1 LRYLLD
7 TNACIALIHGK
18 PASVR
23 SRFQKAI
30 NAGDIV
36 HVSSIAAFELWYG
49 AEKSTQKETNRDRLR
64 TFFSGPIVLMNFEE
78 EDAKTAGAVRASLE
92 VAGRPIGAYDL
103 LMAGQAL
110 RSKVTLV
117 TANAREF
124 SRVKGLDWEDWGK
137 V

>member
-1 LRYLLD
+1 VSVPDLLVVG
-7 TNACIALIHGK
+7 LGV
-18 PASVR
+18 S
-23 SRFQKAI
+23 
-30 NAGDIV
+30 
-36 HVSSIAAFELWYG
+36 VSSIAAFELWYG

-64 TFFSGPIVLMNFEE
+64 TFFAGPIALMNFEE
-78 EDAKTAGAVRASLE
+78 EDGKTAGAVRASLE
-92 VAGRPIGAYDL
+92 AAGRPIGAYDL

-110 RSKVTLV
+110 RNRVTLV